1 MNIVLLRGPV
11 LLGPFQQYSFQS
23 WKEVKE
29 AFRLCDRDLIDL
41 QNGEEVWIVTND
53 ILVMSLQLVA

>member
-29 AFRLCDRDLIDL
+29 TFRLCDRDLCSL
-41 QNGEEVWIVTND
+41 KNGDEVWVVTSD
-53 ILVMSLQLVA
+53 VLVMTLQLVA